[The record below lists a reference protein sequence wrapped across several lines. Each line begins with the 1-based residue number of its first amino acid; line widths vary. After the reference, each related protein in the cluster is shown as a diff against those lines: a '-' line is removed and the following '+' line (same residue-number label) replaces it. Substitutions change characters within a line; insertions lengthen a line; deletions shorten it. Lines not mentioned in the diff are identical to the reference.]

1 MLLVIGYWWLVI
13 SYSLLVIRNTGDGK
27 DMRFS
32 LILMPVLIALLVC
45 FVTPAYSLNVTL
57 GWDQDPNAAG
67 YKIYYKPGD
76 AGGRILENYNGKGAT
91 EGDSPVTMP
100 RSQDENSDPND
111 VEFTLHNLEDN
122 KSYVFVVTAYNDD
135 GLESS
140 GSREIQIL
148 DADEIPAPYN
158 VDYNSGWRIMAGELE
173 GFTVYYHDSHGIV
186 PTLGPTDEIPAL
198 RQSITGVQG
207 VGTPLNL
214 QPSGSHFSPPVTL
227 LIPCPGYPDVS
238 RLDVYY
244 YDDERA
250 EWFLAQDADDAPDV
264 VQADAVG
271 WLVPASRVNHNTGN
285 PSKIEIRVN
294 HFSGVQAAAAAGS
307 VPPAP
312 TSTSTPTVTS
322 SGGGGCFISALGGGN
337 EE

>member
-1 MLLVIGYWWLVI
+1 M
-13 SYSLLVIRNTGDGK
+13 GK
-27 DMRFS
+27 KMRFS
-32 LILMPVLIALLVC
+32 LILMPVLIALLFC
-45 FVTPAYSLNVTL
+45 FEQPAYALDVTL
-57 GWDQDPNAAG
+57 GWDQDPSAAG

-91 EGDSPVTMP
+91 EGDSPIAMP

-122 KSYVFVVTAYNDD
+122 KPYVFVVTAYNDT

-148 DADEIPAPYN
+148 DTDEIPAPYN
-158 VDYNSGWRIMAGELE
+158 MDYNSGWRITAGDLE
-173 GFTVYYHDSHGIV
+173 GFTVFYHDSDGIV
-186 PTLGPTDEIPAL
+186 PTLGPTDDLPTL
-198 RQSITGVQG
+198 RQSIADVQG

-214 QPSGSHFSPPVTL
+214 EPSGTQFSTPVLL
-227 LIPCPGYPDVS
+227 LIPCPGYSDVS

-244 YDDERA
+244 YDDHRA
-250 EWFLAQDADDAPDV
+250 EWFLAHDADDDPDV
-264 VQADAVG
+264 VQPDAVG
-271 WLVPASRVNHNTGN
+271 WLVPGSRVNHNSGT
-285 PSKIEIRVN
+285 PSAIEIRVN

-322 SGGGGCFISALGGGN
+322 SGGGGGCFISALQK
-337 EE
+337 